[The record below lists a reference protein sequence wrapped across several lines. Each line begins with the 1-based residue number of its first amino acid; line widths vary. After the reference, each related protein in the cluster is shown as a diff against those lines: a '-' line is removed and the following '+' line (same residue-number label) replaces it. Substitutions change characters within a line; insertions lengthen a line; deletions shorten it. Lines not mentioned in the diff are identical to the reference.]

1 MAHGEVSS
9 SSAGCIG
16 GLVSALDDPV
26 WYISRD
32 DQRLGP
38 FSAGQFARFEEAGT
52 LRPTDQI
59 WQTGMD
65 AWIEYSDYVARKS
78 RSRSEG
84 PHQPSS
90 SIKAD
95 DEKCAICLLMR
106 RGIRALT
113 TTLTTAFH
121 GVSTFLA
128 KISSVRAPSRAAGI
142 SAHVPEGTV
151 RPPVDLYPASIRPSL
166 LGANEPNMRIANGLA
181 PQQPISG
188 VMGHHIKQDQDPSMP
203 NVGTE
208 SLAQALP
215 VLSSSTPRLVSEV
228 EAAVQIGLDLAMFRA
243 WVAAG
248 RLPHALP
255 DCGKYDMKAI
265 HLALDRVSG
274 IVSRENG

>member
-1 MAHGEVSS
+1 M
-9 SSAGCIG
+9 
-16 GLVSALDDPV
+16 SALDDPV

-38 FSAGQFARFEEAGT
+38 FSADQFVRFEEAGT

-59 WQTGMD
+59 WRTGMD

-84 PHQPSS
+84 PHQPGSS
-90 SIKAD
+90 RET
-95 DEKCAICLLMR
+95 EKCAICLLMR

-128 KISSVRAPSRAAGI
+128 KMSSVRAPSRAAGI
-142 SAHVPEGTV
+142 SAHAPEGTV
-151 RPPVDLYPASIRPSL
+151 RPPVDPYPTSIRPSL
-166 LGANEPNMRIANGLA
+166 RGANEPDMRSANGLA
-181 PQQPISG
+181 PQQPISR

-203 NVGTE
+203 DVGTE

-215 VLSSSTPRLVSEV
+215 VLSSSTPRLASEV
-228 EAAVQIGLDLAMFRA
+228 QAAVEIGLDLATFRA

-255 DCGKYDMKAI
+255 NCGKFDMKAI
-265 HLALDRVSG
+265 HLALDRMSG

>member
-1 MAHGEVSS
+1 
-9 SSAGCIG
+9 
-16 GLVSALDDPV
+16 LVSALNDPV
-26 WYISRD
+26 WYISRN

-38 FSAGQFARFEEAGT
+38 FSADQFARFEEAGT

-59 WQTGMD
+59 WQTGME
-65 AWIEYSDYVARKS
+65 AWIEYSDYVASKS
-78 RSRSEG
+78 RFRSEG

-90 SIKAD
+90 SVKAD
-95 DEKCAICLLMR
+95 DEKCAICLMMR
-106 RGIRALT
+106 RGIRAVT

-128 KISSVRAPSRAAGI
+128 KKSSVRAPSRAAGI
-142 SAHVPEGTV
+142 SAHAPEGTI

-166 LGANEPNMRIANGLA
+166 LGANEPSMRIANGLP
-181 PQQPISG
+181 PQQ
-188 VMGHHIKQDQDPSMP
+188 IKQDQDPNTP
-203 NVGTE
+203 DVGTE

-228 EAAVQIGLDLAMFRA
+228 EASVQIGLDLATFRA

-265 HLALDRVSG
+265 HLALDRISG